1 MSRWWRAYDGAIE
14 DAKLLL
20 LPSDRHRWGWF
31 CLMCLASA
39 NGGALPDIKVV
50 AVKLRMTT
58 VKAAELIASLV
69 RAGLVDESEAGFAPH
84 NWNARQYRS
93 DVTDPTNAVRQ
104 KRFRNAHRN
113 AVTTVTVKRPETEVQ
128 STETERKK
136 DAADAAPTSEEADYF
151 RRGKQ
156 ILGPNAG
163 GLLAQL
169 KAAKTGSVA
178 LARAAIEQATTKQNP
193 REYLMR
199 VIRGQATTEAE
210 QNKKIEEVMR
220 QKGSAVVF
228 ADEIPGGIP
237 GIT

>member
-50 AVKLRMTT
+50 AVKLRMSI

-69 RAGLVDESEAGFAPH
+69 RAGLIDESETGFAPH
-84 NWNARQYRS
+84 NWTARQYRS

-136 DAADAAPTSEEADYF
+136 DAADAAPAGEEVELF
-151 RRGKQ
+151 RRGKAV
-156 ILGPNAG
+156 LGASSG
-163 GLLAQL
+163 GLIKQL
-169 KAAKTGSVA
+169 LAAKDKNIP
-178 LARAAIEQATTKQNP
+178 LARAAIEQASTKQNP
-193 REYLMR
+193 REYIGGI
-199 VIRGQATTEAE
+199 IRNRDPPLGQAVTY
-210 QNKKIEEVMR
+210 VDPR
-220 QKGSAVVF
+220 L
-228 ADEIPGGIP
+228 
-237 GIT
+237 